1 MMEIVTMKHLIR
13 RTLTALG
20 FVLAS
25 LAGAQAIA
33 EEIKIGFLVKQPE
46 EGWFQ
51 DEWRFAEMAAKEK
64 GFTIV
69 KIGVPNGEKVMS
81 AIDNLA
87 AQQVKGFVICVPD
100 VKLGTAIVNKAKQA
114 NLKFSTVDDRL
125 IDGAGK
131 PIESVPHMGI
141 SAFEIGKQVGAGLLA
156 EMKTRGWNMSEVG
169 ALRIAFDE
177 LPTARERT
185 GGALSALSAAGFPAA
200 NIITAPQPKTDTE
213 SAFNAANTALLKN
226 QKFKKWIAFGLNDEA
241 ALGAVRAA
249 EGQGITAAN
258 MIAIGIGGSA
268 SANSEFAKKD
278 VTGFL
283 GTVLISPKRHGYET
297 AMNMYEWVKNAKAP
311 PPLTLTS
318 GRVMYRNN
326 QKEVKTEMGL

>member
-1 MMEIVTMKHLIR
+1 MVMQHLFKKA
-13 RTLTALG
+13 LVSLGFAAAALG
-20 FVLAS
+20 GV
-25 LAGAQAIA
+25 QAIA

-51 DEWRFAEMAAKEK
+51 DEWRFAEQAAKEK
-64 GFTIV
+64 GFKIV

-87 AQQVKGFVICVPD
+87 AQQAQAFVICVPD

-114 NLKFSTVDDRL
+114 KLKFSTVDDRL
-125 IDGAGK
+125 IDGTGK

-141 SAFEIGKQVGAGLLA
+141 SAFEIGKQVGNGLLA
-156 EMKTRGWNMSEVG
+156 EMKKRGWSMNEVG
-169 ALRIAFDE
+169 ALRISFDE
-177 LPTARERT
+177 LPTAKERT
-185 GGALSALSAAGFPAA
+185 DGVVSVLNAAGFPAA
-200 NIITAPQPKTDTE
+200 NIINAPQVKTDTE
-213 SAFNAANTALLKN
+213 NAFNAANTALLKN

-249 EGQGITAAN
+249 EGQGIKTDS

-268 SANSEFAKKD
+268 SASSEFAKKD
-278 VTGFL
+278 VTAFL

-297 AMNMYEWVKNAKAP
+297 AMNMYEWVKNGKAP
-311 PPLTLTS
+311 PALTLTS
-318 GRVMYRNN
+318 GKIMYRDN
-326 QKEVKTEMGL
+326 QKEVKAEMGL

>member
-1 MMEIVTMKHLIR
+1 MKHLTR
-13 RTLTALG
+13 RALALLG
-20 FVLAS
+20 FAAATLV
-25 LAGAQAIA
+25 GVQAFGQ
-33 EEIKIGFLVKQPE
+33 EVKIGFLVKQPE

-87 AQQVKGFVICVPD
+87 AQQVQGFVICVPD

-125 IDGAGK
+125 IDGTGK

-141 SAFEIGKQVGAGLLA
+141 SAFEIGKQVGNGLLA
-156 EMKTRGWNMSEVG
+156 EMKKRGWKMGEVG

-177 LPTARERT
+177 LPTAKERT
-185 GGALSALSAAGFPAA
+185 GGVLSVLSAAGFPEA
-200 NIITAPQPKTDTE
+200 NIISAPQVKTDTE

-226 QKFKKWIAFGLNDEA
+226 QKFKKWLAFGLNDEA

-249 EGQGITAAN
+249 EGQGIMADN

-268 SANSEFAKKD
+268 SATSEFAKKD

-297 AMNMYEWVKNAKAP
+297 ALNMFEWVKNGRAP
-311 PPLTLTS
+311 PALTLTS
-318 GRVMYRNN
+318 GKVMYRNN
-326 QKEVKTEMGL
+326 QKEVKAEMGL

>member
-1 MMEIVTMKHLIR
+1 MKQLLRTALVTLG
-13 RTLTALG
+13 LTAAALG
-20 FVLAS
+20 C
-25 LAGAQAIA
+25 AQAIA
-33 EEIKIGFLVKQPE
+33 QDIKIGFLVKQPE

-64 GFTIV
+64 GFTLV

-87 AQQVKGFVICVPD
+87 AQQAQGFVICVPD
-100 VKLGTAIVNKAKQA
+100 VKLGTAIVNKAKLA

-131 PIESVPHMGI
+131 PIASVPHMGI
-141 SAFEIGKQVGAGLLA
+141 SGFEIGKQVGNGLVA
-156 EMKTRGWNMSEVG
+156 EMKKRGWNMKDVG

-177 LPTARERT
+177 LPTAKERT
-185 GGALSALSAAGFPAA
+185 DGVVSVLTAAGFPPA
-200 NIITAPQPKTDTE
+200 NIISAPMVKTDTE
-213 SAFNAANTALLKN
+213 SAFNAGNTALLKN

-241 ALGAVRAA
+241 ALGAVRAS
-249 EGQGITAAN
+249 EGHGINADS

-268 SANSEFAKKD
+268 SSISEFAKSK
-278 VTGFL
+278 VTGFM

-297 AMNMYEWVKNAKAP
+297 AMNMYEWIKNAKAP
-311 PPLTLTS
+311 PALTLTS
-318 GRVMYRNN
+318 GKMMYRDN
-326 QKEVKTEMGL
+326 QKEVKAEMGL